1 VRWLGGLRPRLLL
14 ERDHVHSYQI
24 APSNFL
30 LFCPRGRGSRRV
42 CCIVEMTDWFALL
55 SDDLLLLVLERVATA
70 KDLGCARGVNVTFR
84 RQSDSESLWAHW
96 CESEGITR
104 AGSSRPTSRTYCS
117 WLQTWREARCA
128 ECGDTYVAKINLDGG
143 SSQATMWHGLKVP
156 LCGAHACGEYQART
170 PPS

>member
-1 VRWLGGLRPRLLL
+1 MFTASLPRT
-14 ERDHVHSYQI
+14 SSCF
-24 APSNFL
+24 APA
-30 LFCPRGRGSRRV
+30 PRGRRSRRV

-96 CESEGITR
+96 CESKGITR
-104 AGSSRPTSRTYCS
+104 AGSSRPTSRTYCA

-156 LCGAHACGEYQART
+156 LCGAHACGEY
-170 PPS
+170 

>member
-1 VRWLGGLRPRLLL
+1 MFRMHLRYHSCQPRFTAIPLALSSL
-14 ERDHVHSYQI
+14 VLP
-24 APSNFL
+24 APWPSL
-30 LFCPRGRGSRRV
+30 AVV

-70 KDLGCARGVNVTFR
+70 KDLGCARGVNVNFR

-156 LCGAHACGEYQART
+156 LCGAHACGEY
-170 PPS
+170 